1 VVLEA
6 RDAREGLALC
16 AGHQGPIDLLVTDLT
31 MAELNGHELAERA
44 IQLRPGLKVL
54 FLSGHTEDVVL
65 KKGSH
70 AFLQN
75 PSHPLDS
82 RKRSVRPWIRKP
94 PRRPTIVATEP
105 LQSRSIAS
113 RATSR
118 SPDRIWSFRASQ
130 IRSCGSDS
138 IPRVALKVLDS
149 NLNGRKT

>member
-1 VVLEA
+1 MPERIRSKSSEVILVVAEEDMVRELARTTLDESGYVVLEA

-70 AFLQN
+70 AFLQK
-75 PSHPLDS
+75 PFTPVGLAEKVREALDS
-82 RKRSVRPWIRKP
+82 KASAPSND
-94 PRRPTIVATEP
+94 RR
-105 LQSRSIAS
+105 
-113 RATSR
+113 
-118 SPDRIWSFRASQ
+118 
-130 IRSCGSDS
+130 
-138 IPRVALKVLDS
+138 
-149 NLNGRKT
+149 N